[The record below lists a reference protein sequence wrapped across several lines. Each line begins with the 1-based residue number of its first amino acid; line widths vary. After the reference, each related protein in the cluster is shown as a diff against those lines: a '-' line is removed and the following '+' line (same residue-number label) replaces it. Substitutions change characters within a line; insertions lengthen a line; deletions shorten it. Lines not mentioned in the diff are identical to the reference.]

1 MPTNDR
7 ARLYSLVT
15 AWTLGHYPISPQTN
29 APNKY
34 TVRTNEGV
42 VRRESLENKNWGRGD
57 GHTRRRT
64 QTAKGKE
71 LEVRSSFHSGIR
83 TGLWC
88 PSMGEGG
95 NMTQSF

>member
-7 ARLYSLVT
+7 ARLYSLVI
-15 AWTLGHYPISPQTN
+15 AWTLGQYPIPPQTN

-34 TVRTNEGV
+34 TVRTNEGM
-42 VRRESLENKNWGRGD
+42 VRRKSFKNKKWERWD

-64 QTAKGKE
+64 QMAKGKE
-71 LEVRSSFHSGIR
+71 PEVRSSFHSCVM

-88 PSMGEGG
+88 PSVGEGSH
-95 NMTQSF
+95 MTQSF